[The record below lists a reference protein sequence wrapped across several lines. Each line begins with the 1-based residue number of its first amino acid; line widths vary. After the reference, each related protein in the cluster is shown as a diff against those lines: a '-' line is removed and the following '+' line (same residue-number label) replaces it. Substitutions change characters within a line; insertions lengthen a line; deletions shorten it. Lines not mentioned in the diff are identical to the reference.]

1 MWKGLERNNTEFFK
15 PPRRSVSLHII
26 INTIHKMNKNEQPNN
41 NNNKIEITTFL
52 QAYFKNLEWGLIL
65 LAKVI
70 NTSIFCKT

>member
-1 MWKGLERNNTEFFK
+1 MNN
-15 PPRRSVSLHII
+15 
-26 INTIHKMNKNEQPNN
+26 NEQPNN

-52 QAYFKNLEWGLIL
+52 QAYLKNLESGLIL